1 MVTMAEK
8 VFGQALEFLVIT
20 AEQLV
25 DDLAVGE
32 SRSRER

>member
-8 VFGQALEFLVIT
+8 VFGQALEFLVIM